1 MLENIG
7 LDISNKKSL
16 QTYYNLMLFN
26 MLGCPNRRVEGWGE
40 GGSEFSYEK
49 GGVGK
54 IGAINNIN

>member
-16 QTYYNLMLFN
+16 QTYYNLMFSN
-26 MLGCPNRRVEGWGE
+26 MLDCPKRRGKGCGGRV
-40 GGSEFSYEK
+40 SEFSYER

-54 IGAINNIN
+54 IGAINNTN